1 MLVYQRVLRMVQIE
15 TKGINSRWDSLFNV
29 AAGDVK
35 KPCCFEPPHI
45 WLLSLRLGGTVFG
58 GFSNNGYPQIINF
71 NWIFHCKPSI
81 LGYLHFWKPPC
92 KTSQDLSFF
101 LRQLSRNVFFG
112 VSVANLAIWLISA
125 LGIVTIWLH
134 RFVAL
139 SKTNRNEE
147 LPSISPKR
155 TIVWWR
161 SKTTALA

>member
-1 MLVYQRVLRMVQIE
+1 MRFSLECSSWRCQKTSLLWASASLTAPE
-15 TKGINSRWDSLFNV
+15 TKRTG
-29 AAGDVK
+29 
-35 KPCCFEPPHI
+35 
-45 WLLSLRLGGTVFG
+45 FG
-58 GFSNNGYPQIINF
+58 GFSNWGYPQIIKT
-71 NWIFHCKPSI
+71 NWIFQKNHP
-81 LGYLHFWKPPC
+81 FWGTPIFGKPPC

-101 LRQLSRNVFFG
+101 LRQLSRNGFFG

-155 TIVWWR
+155 TIAWWR